1 MKSLAGASND
11 LEANGGAAR
20 LDNGISS
27 GHAYSVLDVYELVP
41 QPNGTFDKYRKS
53 LDEKS
58 NKKDV
63 KLVK

>member
-11 LEANGGAAR
+11 PGANNEDKK
-20 LDNGISS
+20 LSNGISS
-27 GHAYSVLDVYELVP
+27 GHAYTVMSTYELVP
-41 QPNGTFDKYRKS
+41 QPNGVYDKCRQS

-58 NKKDV
+58 NEKDV